1 MDNEKKLIKILD
13 DNMSKENKFSPGSK
27 IKVVNP
33 NNTKL
38 TKNDIVIILA
48 WRFKKQIINNHEEFL
63 KKAFKVIVLWPK
75 FRSLE
80 IL

>member
-1 MDNEKKLIKILD
+1 MD
-13 DNMSKENKFSPGSK
+13 DNISKENKFSPGSK

-33 NNTKL
+33 KNTKL

-48 WRFKKQIINNHEEFL
+48 WRFKKQIINKHEKFL

-75 FRSLE
+75 FRGLKN
-80 IL
+80 L